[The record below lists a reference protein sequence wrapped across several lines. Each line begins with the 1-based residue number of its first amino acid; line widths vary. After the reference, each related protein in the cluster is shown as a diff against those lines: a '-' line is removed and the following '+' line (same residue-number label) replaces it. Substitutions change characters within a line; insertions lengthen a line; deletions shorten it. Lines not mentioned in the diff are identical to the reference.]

1 MYAGLMEVRK
11 HFFRGLYSGGLYAGG
26 HIFGGHFVLK
36 SPLFCFK
43 TYLKSTTITISTTTI
58 DIYTC
63 FRNI

>member
-43 TYLKSTTITISTTTI
+43 TYLISVLS
-58 DIYTC
+58 YGY
-63 FRNI
+63 